1 MKHKNLF
8 CLHRWFLCILLMLP
22 LMAIAQNTKTITGV
36 VTDENNE
43 PLIGVTVMPLGAQ
56 GGAVTDF
63 DGKYSITI
71 PQSVKQIQFSYVG
84 YTTQVVDITGE
95 TLNITMKSDNAL
107 QEVVVI
113 GYGVQKKTDLTG
125 AITSLSTKDFNQGV
139 ITTPEELI
147 NGKISGVQ
155 IVNDGGSP
163 TGGTTIRIRG
173 GASLN
178 ATNDPL
184 VVIDGVPM
192 ATSQSITGSGN
203 PLSLVNPSD
212 IETMTVLKDAS
223 STAIYGSRASNGV
236 ILITTKKGSKKDKRP
251 HFTFST
257 TNNVQSVIKTIDMVN
272 GQQMKD
278 ILAQQGHT
286 DKSYASAPGY
296 GEVERNWSDEIFQKA
311 LGTDNNLSMSG
322 FVGLGKDAY
331 MPYRVSVGYMHQQG
345 IVLNNWSQ
353 RATGTITVSPSFFD
367 DYLKFNISL
376 KGTINE
382 NRFVNTNTAIYN
394 ATVWDTY
401 APMNGSFLG
410 YYSPSN
416 ADGTPLTGATENP
429 VSILETQLSKATAK
443 RFIGNVDVDYKLH
456 FFPDIRVHATGAYD
470 WSRGKGFNYTPAGA
484 YSSYNQGGSSQ
495 NYGPQKMYNK
505 LLTLYANYHKE
516 IEGDVSHSIDFTAGY
531 DYQYWKETIPE
542 YYTYDASGAGQ
553 IYNTV
558 AAVDE
563 RHSLL
568 SYYGRLNYT
577 LMDRYM
583 LTATIRRDGSSR
595 FAEGKKWGTFPSV
608 ALAYNIAKENFFK
621 SLSKTINDLK
631 VRVSYGVT
639 GQQDGI
645 ANYGYMSYYYPST
658 TGAHYMFGNQA
669 YTSYRPTVYNK
680 DLTWETTKAFNV
692 GLDFGFLNNR
702 YTASID
708 FYTRKTEDL
717 LATVT
722 IPAGYNFNKE
732 MLRNVGNVTSKGV
745 EFSFN
750 ANVISTE
757 NWQWM
762 IGGNATYQHNRIT
775 NLNGNNMGQ
784 CWAEGR
790 AYQTFT
796 EGYAPHTFYLYKQI
810 YDAATGKPIEGMYAD
825 LNGDGKITEDD
836 RYYTHHPAPD
846 WIFGLTTRLTWK
858 KWSLST
864 SLRAN
869 VGNYVYNYIAMN
881 TGAYETAF
889 YINGQMNMLNAS
901 YLSTNFQRRQMLS
914 DHYLENASFIKM
926 DNLQLSYNF
935 GKISKY
941 VAMNMSFMVQNVFTI
956 TKYNGIDPE
965 VNGGFD
971 NTIYPRPRTYSFTI
985 GVEF

>member
-1 MKHKNLF
+1 
-8 CLHRWFLCILLMLP
+8 
-22 LMAIAQNTKTITGV
+22 
-36 VTDENNE
+36 
-43 PLIGVTVMPLGAQ
+43 
-56 GGAVTDF
+56 
-63 DGKYSITI
+63 
-71 PQSVKQIQFSYVG
+71 
-84 YTTQVVDITGE
+84 
-95 TLNITMKSDNAL
+95 
-107 QEVVVI
+107 
-113 GYGVQKKTDLTG
+113 
-125 AITSLSTKDFNQGV
+125 
-139 ITTPEELI
+139 
-147 NGKISGVQ
+147 
-155 IVNDGGSP
+155 
-163 TGGTTIRIRG
+163 
-173 GASLN
+173 
-178 ATNDPL
+178 
-184 VVIDGVPM
+184 
-192 ATSQSITGSGN
+192 
-203 PLSLVNPSD
+203 
-212 IETMTVLKDAS
+212 
-223 STAIYGSRASNGV
+223 
-236 ILITTKKGSKKDKRP
+236 
-251 HFTFST
+251 
-257 TNNVQSVIKTIDMVN
+257 
-272 GQQMKD
+272 
-278 ILAQQGHT
+278 
-286 DKSYASAPGY
+286 
-296 GEVERNWSDEIFQKA
+296 
-311 LGTDNNLSMSG
+311 
-322 FVGLGKDAY
+322 
-331 MPYRVSVGYMHQQG
+331 
-345 IVLNNWSQ
+345 
-353 RATGTITVSPSFFD
+353 
-367 DYLKFNISL
+367 
-376 KGTINE
+376 
-382 NRFVNTNTAIYN
+382 
-394 ATVWDTY
+394 
-401 APMNGSFLG
+401 
-410 YYSPSN
+410 
-416 ADGTPLTGATENP
+416 
-429 VSILETQLSKATAK
+429 
-443 RFIGNVDVDYKLH
+443 
-456 FFPDIRVHATGAYD
+456 
-470 WSRGKGFNYTPAGA
+470 
-484 YSSYNQGGSSQ
+484 
-495 NYGPQKMYNK
+495 
-505 LLTLYANYHKE
+505 
-516 IEGDVSHSIDFTAGY
+516 
-531 DYQYWKETIPE
+531 
-542 YYTYDASGAGQ
+542 
-553 IYNTV
+553 
-558 AAVDE
+558 
-563 RHSLL
+563 
-568 SYYGRLNYT
+568 
-577 LMDRYM
+577 
-583 LTATIRRDGSSR
+583 
-595 FAEGKKWGTFPSV
+595 
-608 ALAYNIAKENFFK
+608 
-621 SLSKTINDLK
+621 
-631 VRVSYGVT
+631 
-639 GQQDGI
+639 
-645 ANYGYMSYYYPST
+645 
-658 TGAHYMFGNQA
+658 MFGNQA

-858 KWSLST
+858 KWILST

>member
-1 MKHKNLF
+1 MKHTNLF
-8 CLHRWFLCILLMLP
+8 YLHRWFLCILLILP
-22 LMAIAQNTKTITGV
+22 MMASAQDTKTITGV
-36 VTDENNE
+36 VIDEENE
-43 PLIGVTVMPLGAQ
+43 PLIGVTVLPVGVQ
-56 GGAVTDF
+56 GGAVTNI
-63 DGKYSITI
+63 DGEYTITV
-71 PQSVKQIQFSYVG
+71 PQSVKQLQFSYVG
-84 YTTQVVDITGE
+84 FAKQVADIKGK
-95 TLNITMKSDNAL
+95 TLNITLKSDNAL
-107 QEVVVI
+107 KELVVI

-125 AITSLSTKDFNQGV
+125 AITSLGTKDFNQGV
-139 ITTPEELI
+139 ISTPEELI
-147 NGKISGVQ
+147 NGKAAGVQ

-163 TGGTTIRIRG
+163 TGGMTIRIRG

-184 VVIDGVPM
+184 IVIDGVPM
-192 ATSQSITGSGN
+192 ATSQSISGSAN
-203 PLSLVNPSD
+203 PLSLINPAD
-212 IETMTVLKDAS
+212 IENMTILKDAS

-257 TNNVQSVIKTIDMVN
+257 TNNVKSLIKTVDMTN
-272 GQQMKD
+272 GQQMRD
-278 ILAQQGHT
+278 ILARQGHT
-286 DKSYASAPGY
+286 DRSYASAPGY
-296 GEVERNWSDEIFQKA
+296 GEVERNWNDEIFHTA
-311 LGTDNNLSMSG
+311 FGTDNNLSMNG
-322 FVGLGKDAY
+322 YIGLGKDAY
-331 MPYRVSVGYMHQQG
+331 MPYRVSLGYMYQQG
-345 IVLNNWSQ
+345 IVSNNWTQ
-353 RATGTITVSPSFFD
+353 RGTASITLSPSFFD

-376 KGTINE
+376 KGTLNE
-382 NRFVNTNTAIYN
+382 NRFVSEGSAIYN
-394 ATVWDTY
+394 AAVWDTY

-410 YYSPSN
+410 YYGPANDDGSPVT
-416 ADGTPLTGATENP
+416 GTTENP
-429 VSILETQLSKATAK
+429 VSILETQIQKANA
-443 RFIGNVDVDYKLH
+443 RRLIGNLDVDYKLH
-456 FFPDIRVHATGAYD
+456 FFPDIRLHATGALD
-470 WSRGKGFNYTPAGA
+470 LSRGKGSNYTPAGA
-484 YSSYNQGGSSQ
+484 FSAYNQGGSSQ
-495 NYGPQKMYNK
+495 EYGPQKLYNR

-531 DYQYWKETIPE
+531 DYQYWKETVPE
-542 YYTYDASGAGQ
+542 YYTYNATGTGQ

-563 RHSLL
+563 RHTLL
-568 SYYGRLNYT
+568 SYYGRVNYT

-595 FAEGKKWGTFPSV
+595 FADGKKWGTFPSV
-608 ALAYNIAKENFFK
+608 ALAYNIAKEKFFEP
-621 SLSKTINDLK
+621 LANTVNDLK
-631 VRVSYGVT
+631 LRVSYGVT

-669 YTSYRPTVYNK
+669 YTSYRPTVYNN
-680 DLTWETTKAFNV
+680 DLTWETTKSFNV
-692 GLDFGFLNNR
+692 GIDVGFQDNR

-722 IPAGYNFNKE
+722 IPAGTNFNKE
-732 MLRNVGNVTSKGV
+732 MLRNVGNVSSKGV
-745 EFSFN
+745 EFSFT
-750 ANVISTE
+750 ANVISKE
-757 NWQWM
+757 DWQWM
-762 IGGNATYQHNRIT
+762 ISGNATYQHNRIT

-796 EGYAPHTFYLYKQI
+796 EGYAPHTFFLYKQV

-825 LNGDGKITEDD
+825 LNGDGKITDDD
-836 RYYTHHPAPD
+836 RYLTHHPAPD
-846 WIFGLTTRLTWK
+846 WIFGLSTRLTWK

-869 VGNYVYNYIAMN
+869 VGNYVYNYFAMN

-889 YINGQMNMLNAS
+889 YKPQQMNMLHAS
-901 YLSTNFQRRQMLS
+901 YLSTDFQRRQMLS
-914 DHYLENASFIKM
+914 DHYLENASFLKM

-941 VAMNMSFMVQNVFTI
+941 VAMNMSFTIQNVFTV
-956 TKYNGIDPE
+956 TKYSGIDPE

-971 NTIYPRPRTYSFTI
+971 NTLYPRPRTYSFTVGI
-985 GVEF
+985 EF